1 MLSRFKKSM
10 DTPEKIKAKAKDIML
25 DVVSYRM
32 SGTIDSS
39 SYNNLK
45 EILAELEEDHSFSED
60 DFDDD
65 ICFEPQKVVRA
76 LDLVSLVKDTNP
88 REIVVPVRVYAA
100 FIASYCREAIGAVLS
115 DYALKFNRTSANTV
129 TELRELILD
138 SALAYATGLE
148 PNIDKINLVLH
159 TKDVFKIIKPQDEE
173 VSKILIKYIIR
184 NFDMFYIRKV
194 YLEKINV
201 IKVDEDNIKTSIFKV
216 KFYNNSLYILRV
228 LLNLSIKAY
237 GDNAVDIGVANCCR
251 ISGVKLRG
259 DLDEVI
265 DSLEKFANRKGYLG
279 LEFIDIAARD
289 ISSFHIAMLNNK
301 IDYTLIQATIEMLIE
316 EVDLNLIREIIAC
329 IAVLIL
335 IKYKHG
341 KLGALEELCILDGI
355 IGKAF

>member
-1 MLSRFKKSM
+1 MLSRFKKGI

-45 EILAELEEDHSFSED
+45 EILLELEEDHSFSD
-60 DFDDD
+60 ADFDEA
-65 ICFEPQKVVRA
+65 ICFEPEKVVRT

-115 DYALKFNRTSANTV
+115 DYALKFNRNSANTV
-129 TELRELILD
+129 TELRELILS

-159 TKDVFKIIKPQDEE
+159 TKDVFKIIKPSDEE
-173 VSKILIKYIIR
+173 VSKILIKYIVR
-184 NFDMFYIRKV
+184 NFDMFYIRKI
-194 YLEKINV
+194 YLEKVNIINPE
-201 IKVDEDNIKTSIFKV
+201 KDNIRTSIFKV

-228 LLNLSIKAY
+228 LLNLNIKDY
-237 GDNAVDIGVANCCR
+237 GDNAIDIGVANCCR

-265 DSLEKFANRKGYLG
+265 ASLEKFANRKGYLG
-279 LEFIDIAARD
+279 LPFIERVAKD
-289 ISSFHIAMLNNK
+289 ISSFHIDMLNNK
-301 IDYTLIQATIEMLIE
+301 IDYNLIE
-316 EVDLNLIREIIAC
+316 ETIDVLIKEVDLNLIREIIAC

-335 IKYKHG
+335 TKYKHG